1 LPRRRETVRFTMG
14 GRVRRQR
21 ILALA
26 PVLPLLLA
34 AGACTSSN
42 DTSTSANKTD
52 IVIAASLELTGAQAE
67 TGKVYENALRLK
79 VEQINAGR
87 TADQPKVA
95 LRISDNRSDPGTAT
109 AQLGEIATDPTV
121 TAIIT
126 GASSECLV
134 AAAKTLNDKGMPTIS
149 LAPASEVS
157 TPLADR
163 KYIFKLAPN
172 ANHDADTL
180 ITSLAGVKTIRFI
193 ASKDAY
199 GSDALTF
206 MTTAAKKANLD
217 VGAPS
222 ELAAG
227 ANPADIAATVAGEKP
242 DAVVV
247 LAWPST
253 ATATVQALRTAG
265 YKGRIALDAMAA
277 GPLFLTG
284 GDAQD
289 GESLVFTQTLAID
302 DVIATTPAKA
312 AQKQW
317 FEDYT
322 ARYGAYQAQSSFAAD
337 AAQIIV
343 DSVDRTGSST
353 DHNALRAT
361 FETVRTD
368 GLTGP
373 IRLSPSDH
381 SGLMPQALTLLTAR
395 NGRWRLS

>member
-1 LPRRRETVRFTMG
+1 MRRK
-14 GRVRRQR
+14 R
-21 ILALA
+21 ILALT
-26 PVLPLLLA
+26 PVLPLLLV
-34 AGACTSSN
+34 AGGCTTGDN
-42 DTSTSANKTD
+42 GGSANKSD

-67 TGKVYENALRLK
+67 VGKVYENALRLK

-87 TADQPKVA
+87 ATDQAKVA

-109 AQLGEIATDPTV
+109 AQLGEIAADPAV
-121 TAIIT
+121 TAVIT
-126 GASSECLV
+126 GASSECLL
-134 AAAKTLNDKGMPTIS
+134 AAAKTLNDKGVPTIS
-149 LAPASEVS
+149 LAPASAVS

-180 ITSLAGVKTIRFI
+180 IGSLKSSNLKKIRFI
-193 ASKDAY
+193 ANKDAY
-199 GSDALTF
+199 GTDALTA
-206 MTTAAKKANLD
+206 MTTAANKAGLE
-217 VGAPS
+217 VGTPA
-222 ELAAG
+222 ELSAG
-227 ANPADIAATVAGEKP
+227 ANPADVAATVAAQKP

-247 LAWPST
+247 LAWP
-253 ATATVQALRTAG
+253 AAAAATVEALRKAD
-265 YKGRIALDAMAA
+265 YKGKIALDATAA
-277 GPLFLTG
+277 GPLFLAG
-284 GDAQD
+284 GNAQD

-322 ARYGAYQAQSSFAAD
+322 ARYGSYQAQASFAAD
-337 AAQIIV
+337 AVQIIV
-343 DSVDRTGSST
+343 DSVDRIGSST

-373 IRLSPSDH
+373 IRLTPSDH

>member
-1 LPRRRETVRFTMG
+1 
-14 GRVRRQR
+14 
-21 ILALA
+21 
-26 PVLPLLLA
+26 
-34 AGACTSSN
+34 
-42 DTSTSANKTD
+42 
-52 IVIAASLELTGAQAE
+52 
-67 TGKVYENALRLK
+67 
-79 VEQINAGR
+79 
-87 TADQPKVA
+87 
-95 LRISDNRSDPGTAT
+95 
-109 AQLGEIATDPTV
+109 
-121 TAIIT
+121 
-126 GASSECLV
+126 V

-149 LAPASEVS
+149 LAPASAVS

-199 GSDALTF
+199 GSDALTY
-206 MTTAAKKANLD
+206 MTTAAKKANLE
-217 VGAPS
+217 VGSPA
-222 ELAAG
+222 ELGAG
-227 ANPADIAATVAGEKP
+227 ANPADLAATIAGEKP

-247 LAWPST
+247 LAWPT
-253 ATATVQALRTAG
+253 AATATVQALRAAG

-284 GDAQD
+284 GNAQD

-373 IRLSPSDH
+373 IRLTPSDH

>member
-1 LPRRRETVRFTMG
+1 LRRK
-14 GRVRRQR
+14 R
-21 ILALA
+21 ILALT
-26 PVLPLLLA
+26 PVLPLLLV
-34 AGACTSSN
+34 AGACTSSDN
-42 DTSTSANKTD
+42 GATNKSD
-52 IVIAASLELTGAQAE
+52 IVIAASLELTGAQADI
-67 TGKVYENALRLK
+67 GKVYENALRLK

-87 TADQPKVA
+87 ASDQPKVT
-95 LRISDNRSDPGTAT
+95 LRISDNRSDPGAAT
-109 AQLGEIATDPTV
+109 AQLGEIASDPSV

-126 GASSECLV
+126 GASTECLL
-134 AAAKTLNDKGMPTIS
+134 AAAKTINDKGMPTIS
-149 LAPASEVS
+149 LAPASTVT

-180 ITSLAGVKTIRFI
+180 ITNLAASGVKKVRFI
-193 ASKDAY
+193 ATKDAY
-199 GSDALTF
+199 GDDALTF
-206 MTTAAKKANLD
+206 MTAAAKKASLD
-217 VGAPS
+217 VG
-222 ELAAG
+222 
-227 ANPADIAATVAGEKP
+227 NPGLITATAKPAEIAATIAGEKP
-242 DAVVV
+242 DAVV
-247 LAWPST
+247 LLTWPAA
-253 ATATVQALRTAG
+253 ATTTVDALRGAG
-265 YKGRIALDAMAA
+265 YTGRIALDATAA

-284 GDAQD
+284 GAAQD
-289 GESLVFTQTLAID
+289 GQSLVFTQTLAID

-322 ARYGAYQAQSSFAAD
+322 ARYGSYQAQASFAAD

-368 GLTGP
+368 GLSGP
-373 IRLSPSDH
+373 IRLTPSDH

>member
-1 LPRRRETVRFTMG
+1 LRCK
-14 GRVRRQR
+14 R

-26 PVLPLLLA
+26 PVLPLLLV
-34 AGACTSSN
+34 AGACTSS
-42 DTSTSANKTD
+42 DDSGGSANKTD

-87 TADQPKVA
+87 AADQPKVT

-109 AQLGEIATDPTV
+109 AQLGEIASDPAV
-121 TAIIT
+121 TAVIT

-134 AAAKTLNDKGMPTIS
+134 AAAKTLNDKSMPTIA
-149 LAPASEVS
+149 LAPASAVS

-180 ITSLAGVKTIRFI
+180 ITSLAGAKTIRFI

-217 VGAPS
+217 VGTPS

-247 LAWPST
+247 LAWPTT
-253 ATATVQALRTAG
+253 AAATVQALRTAG

-284 GDAQD
+284 GNAQD

-373 IRLSPSDH
+373 IRLTPSDH